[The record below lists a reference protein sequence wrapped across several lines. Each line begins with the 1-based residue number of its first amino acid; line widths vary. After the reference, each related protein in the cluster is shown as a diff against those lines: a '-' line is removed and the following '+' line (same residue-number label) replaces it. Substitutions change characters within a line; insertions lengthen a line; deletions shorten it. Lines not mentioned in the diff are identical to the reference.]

1 MQYVNP
7 VLQARTYFIE
17 HESLTNHEQ
26 DIYWICGNSQ
36 IGKNFL
42 LNFLLQHRMGMV
54 KKRFLFALLARFLRS
69 PILHYADSL
78 WIKKK

>member
-36 IGKNFL
+36 IGKIISFKFL
-42 LNFLLQHRMGMV
+42 VITQNGNG
-54 KKRFLFALLARFLRS
+54 
-69 PILHYADSL
+69 
-78 WIKKK
+78 

>member
-36 IGKNFL
+36 IGKKFL
-42 LNFLLQHRMGMV
+42 LITQNGNG
-54 KKRFLFALLARFLRS
+54 
-69 PILHYADSL
+69 
-78 WIKKK
+78 